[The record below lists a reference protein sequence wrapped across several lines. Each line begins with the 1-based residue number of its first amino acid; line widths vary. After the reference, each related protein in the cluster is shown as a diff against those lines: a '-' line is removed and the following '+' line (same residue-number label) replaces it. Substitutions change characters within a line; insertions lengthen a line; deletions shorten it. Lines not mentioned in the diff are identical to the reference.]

1 MFVYIKCR
9 CGRTLR
15 GRRLPERT
23 TVHCWEC
30 GNEVVVPRFRA
41 RGSGPNPL
49 ARLRGAGTIRA
60 VETVAATIL
69 LALATTAV
77 LPIPRAGGWIALG
90 IIAVSGLLYLGRI
103 ADAAPPVEAIGSDD
117 GVDGGVGPEA
127 RGGLNAVLREAARLA
142 LAAAFAFAVAGTF
155 RLADGS
161 GQVEHDPASIIDRA
175 LILGGFA
182 LWLVL
187 PLAALA
193 LVARDESGRLGVSG
207 TIAAVSRKPWAT
219 LIALLAPIL
228 LVVVLEGALLAVLI
242 PTGAFGL
249 AVVEAEPLPP
259 GYSVVGGLLML
270 DTEFLFPRRIEYGA
284 FYRYGLGRGATLI
297 GSIPSSMANGLTP
310 RVLVPPYGDH
320 STETFLAIRLLIC
333 LAAFGALYGVFA
345 WQSARLGQIALDGS
359 ASMDL
364 DEEDDDGEAVEP
376 ESGTLRDRRGGLGA
390 GGAEEPGSSG
400 LLGPARSGPGLDRS
414 GPSGFRS

>member
-1 MFVYIKCR
+1 MFVYVKCR

-23 TVHCWEC
+23 TIQCWEC
-30 GNEVVVPRFRA
+30 GNEVVVPRFRP
-41 RGSGPNPL
+41 RGSGPSPL
-49 ARLRGAGTIRA
+49 ATLRSAGTIRA

-90 IIAVSGLLYLGRI
+90 IFAASGLLYIGRI
-103 ADAAPPVEAIGSDD
+103 AEAGPPLETIEPGAIEGN
-117 GVDGGVGPEA
+117 GGDIEA
-127 RGGLNAVLREAARLA
+127 RGGLGAVLREAARLA
-142 LAAAFAFAVAGTF
+142 LAASFAFAVAGTF

-161 GQVEHDPASIIDRA
+161 GQLQHEPASIMDRA

-187 PLAALA
+187 PLAVLA

-219 LIALLAPIL
+219 LSALLAPL
-228 LVVVLEGALLAVLI
+228 LMVLAMEGVLLAILI

-249 AVVEAEPLPP
+249 AVVEALPLPP
-259 GYSVVGGLLML
+259 GYSAENSLLMYNS
-270 DTEFLFPRRIEYGA
+270 EFLFPSRIDYGEY
-284 FYRYGLGRGATLI
+284 YRHGLGRGANLI

-310 RVLVPPYGDH
+310 RLLVPPYGDL

-333 LAAFGALYGVFA
+333 LMALGALYGVFA
-345 WQSARLGQIALDGS
+345 WQSARLGQIAMEGS
-359 ASMDL
+359 ALTDL
-364 DEEDDDGEAVEP
+364 DEEEDDGAVEP
-376 ESGTLRDRRGGLGA
+376 RDGTLRDRRDGRLA
-390 GGAEEPGSSG
+390 GGAEEPGSTS
-400 LLGPARSGPGLDRS
+400 LLGPARSGPGSDRS
-414 GPSGFRS
+414 GPTGFRS